1 MKKLYEIAQL
11 NKRLAGNTKEQ
22 KETIKA
28 VYRLLA
34 NSRAYKK
41 GNKIAVVFFGNV
53 WQFTTNEKGKILYC
67 ELLATKKEFFE
78 KMFKQQFI

>member
-1 MKKLYEIAQL
+1 MKKLYEIAKL

-34 NSRAYKK
+34 NSPAYKK

-53 WQFTTNEKGKILYC
+53 WQFTTNEKGNILYC
-67 ELLATKKEFFE
+67 ELLENTKAFFE
-78 KMFKQQFI
+78 KIYKKQFI